1 MKFKKNIAPNQS
13 LGILYSLVA
22 FVLFITTSCTTAD
35 QSDGHLLSP
44 RDVVSKIESTTD
56 IIVVD
61 VRTPAEYNDGHIEG
75 AQLINWND
83 SQFENQINQ
92 LDKSKPIVVYCAVGG
107 RSGKAYARLKTLGFK
122 EVFDMKGGFDAWR
135 KEQLPISK

>member
-56 IIVVD
+56 LIVVD

>member
-1 MKFKKNIAPNQS
+1 MKFKKNIAPHQS

-35 QSDGHLLSP
+35 QSYGHLLSP
-44 RDVVSKIESTTD
+44 RAVVSKIESTTD
-56 IIVVD
+56 LIVVD